1 MCPTKKLDDNGTKLA
16 NGTSISWLNRLT
28 INAISAKCSRYNTPS
43 RAHLITKVVKSNC
56 FSDNQAI
63 LIACERKYSVA
74 CASSV
79 ARAFPL
85 YSSKTN
91 NESPNQRNVTVSFIF
106 TDGTGKSQSPSDE
119 EVACFNAIGESVRLT
134 AKIVDTPCAE
144 MTTDHFLQVNIKK
157 FKKNLS

>member
-1 MCPTKKLDDNGTKLA
+1 MCPAKKKDDDGTKLA
-16 NGTSISWLNRLT
+16 NGTSISWLNRLS

-63 LIACERKYSVA
+63 LIACERKYSIA

-85 YSSKTN
+85 YSSKTSN
-91 NESPNQRNVTVSFIF
+91 NESSNQRNVTISFIF
-106 TDGTGKSQSPSDE
+106 TDGTGKNQSPSDDE
-119 EVACFNAIGESVRLT
+119 IACYNAIGESVRLT

-144 MTTDHFLQVNIKK
+144 MTTDHFLEVNINILNK
-157 FKKNLS
+157 FF